1 MGSVHSRESVRIAAP
16 KAPREE
22 RGLRLGGSLPIL
34 GFPPPSRRGLILKA
48 RFNWTTGSCRSA
60 MPALGTTVGRSE
72 ASKCAVVGSSGEV
85 FSPFAPAVRVA
96 MAAAPAADLDFSGD
110 ILISGRC
117 FFGGVC
123 GEPSTVPS
131 VRSCQGLLA

>member
-1 MGSVHSRESVRIAAP
+1 MGSIHSWESARIAAP

-22 RGLRLGGSLPIL
+22 RGLRLG
-34 GFPPPSRRGLILKA
+34 RRGLILKA
-48 RFNWTTGSCRSA
+48 RFNWTTGSCRST

-96 MAAAPAADLDFSGD
+96 IAATPAADLDFSGD

-117 FFGGVC
+117 FFGGVF
-123 GEPSTVPS
+123 GEPSTVSPMW
-131 VRSCQGLLA
+131 SCQGLLA